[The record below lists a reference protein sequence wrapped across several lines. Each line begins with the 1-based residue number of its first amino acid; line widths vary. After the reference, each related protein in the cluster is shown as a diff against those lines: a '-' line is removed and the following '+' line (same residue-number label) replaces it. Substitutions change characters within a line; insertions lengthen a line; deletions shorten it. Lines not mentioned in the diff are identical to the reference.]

1 LTVNVIL
8 LLLGCLLEANAILL
22 VIVPIFLPTAISLG
36 VDPVHFGVIVVVK
49 TMIGLATPPYGL
61 LLFVV
66 TSITR
71 APIRDTIKH
80 LLPFL
85 AIMIV
90 GLAMITFVEDLV
102 LWLPRL
108 YGYNG

>member
-1 LTVNVIL
+1 MVNAL
-8 LLLGCLLEANAILL
+8 LLVLGCLLEANAILL
-22 VIVPIFLPTAISLG
+22 VIVPIFLPTAVALG
-36 VDPVHFGVIVVVK
+36 VDPVHFGVIVVVN

-66 TSITR
+66 SSITR
-71 APIRDTIKH
+71 SPIRETIRH

-90 GLAMITFVEDLV
+90 GLGLITFLEDLV

-108 YGYNG
+108 YGYKG

>member
-1 LTVNVIL
+1 M
-8 LLLGCLLEANAILL
+8 
-22 VIVPIFLPTAISLG
+22 PIFLPTAIALG
-36 VDPVHFGVIVVVK
+36 VDPVHFGVIVVVN

-66 TSITR
+66 SGITKS
-71 APIRDTIKH
+71 PIGQTIRH

-85 AIMIV
+85 AIMIL
-90 GLAMITFVEDLV
+90 GLGIITFVPDVV

-108 YGYNG
+108 YGYGN